1 MTSSKP
7 VADPLLP
14 AMAPAAEPVAGGDGA
29 TAASTP
35 KADRKSRRHRS
46 RELALQGIYQWRLA
60 GGTAS
65 DIEAQL
71 SEEGGF
77 ASADKVYLREVL
89 RAVLTDHLTL
99 EAHVQPCLDRP
110 ARELSPVEYAI
121 LLLGSHELASR
132 PEIPYR
138 AVINEA
144 VELAKTYGG
153 SDGYK
158 YINGVLDKLAP
169 RLRPVEA
176 GSGAA
181 KRR

>member
-1 MTSSKP
+1 MTPLKP
-7 VADPLLP
+7 IVHPILP
-14 AMAPAAEPVAGGDGA
+14 EETPDSVPVAGVV
-29 TAASTP
+29 TAASKP
-35 KADRKSRRHRS
+35 DRKSRRHRA

-60 GGTAS
+60 GGGAS

-77 ASADKVYLREVL
+77 AGADKTYFVEVL
-89 RAVLTDHLTL
+89 HAVLADHLVL
-99 EAHVQPCLDRP
+99 EAHIQPCLDRP

-169 RLRPVEA
+169 MLRPVEA
-176 GSGAA
+176 RIGAA
-181 KRR
+181 KRK

>member
-1 MTSSKP
+1 MTPLKP
-7 VADPLLP
+7 IVPPPLPEEGADPESVAD
-14 AMAPAAEPVAGGDGA
+14 AV
-29 TAASTP
+29 TRVP
-35 KADRKSRRHRS
+35 KPDRKSRRHRS

-60 GGTAS
+60 GGSAS

-71 SEEGGF
+71 AEEDGF
-77 ASADKVYLREVL
+77 GRADKSYFVEVL
-89 RAVLTDHLTL
+89 HAVLADHLAL
-99 EAHVQPCLDRP
+99 EAYIQPCLDRP

-169 RLRPVEA
+169 VLRPVETRI
-176 GSGAA
+176 GTA